1 MGKKKDKEFGSQ
13 ANLVKNAEKT
23 ATNASDR
30 RKNLSRTQSRVSEF
44 ETVSYT
50 YTFNLVCML
59 LNSFSIRP

>member
-44 ETVSYT
+44 ETVSCT
-50 YTFNLVCML
+50 HFGL
-59 LNSFSIRP
+59 LELTIYFQF

>member
-44 ETVSYT
+44 ETVSYI
-50 YTFNLVCML
+50 YVVFKL
-59 LNSFSIRP
+59 LT

>member
-44 ETVSYT
+44 ETVSYI
-50 YTFNLVCML
+50 YVLF
-59 LNSFSIRP
+59 